1 MMEYIY
7 KLDIY
12 IMYKINVVCR
22 NSDEE
27 SWGKF
32 NLGFGTS
39 KIFESIA
46 LVNRKDSF
54 TAFQDY
60 LVQNRELTLNT
71 DFNSLKE
78 IRNYIKKGDD
88 ERYSIDNA
96 IDLKIEGKLYSNY
109 F

>member
-22 NSDEE
+22 NSSEE
-27 SWGKF
+27 SWLKF
-32 NLGFGTS
+32 NLGFGISTIS
-39 KIFESIA
+39 KNIA
-46 LVNRKDSF
+46 FVERKDSF
-54 TAFQDY
+54 AAFQDY

-88 ERYSIDNA
+88 ERYSIDHA